1 MKCSAPV
8 VSVRGK
14 VATGG
19 KGVESVLR
27 VLQAL
32 HCIECASCV
41 LRVCFEGVESVLQ
54 AAGSVSSVAHKQLL
68 LDQPSF
74 KDPSVSQ

>member
-1 MKCSAPV
+1 M

-19 KGVESVLR
+19 EGVQSVLR

-32 HCIECASCV
+32 HCASSV
-41 LRVCFEGVESVLQ
+41 LRVCFEGVEGVLQ

>member
-1 MKCSAPV
+1 MQCNGVRQWSVCVGRWRLVAR
-8 VSVRGK
+8 VSRVCLSIALCFEC
-14 VATGG
+14 VS
-19 KGVESVLR
+19 SVPG
-27 VLQAL
+27 
-32 HCIECASCV
+32 
-41 LRVCFEGVESVLQ
+41 VCFEGVEGVLQ

>member
-1 MKCSAPV
+1 MKCSASV

-19 KGVESVLR
+19 DGVQSVLR

-32 HCIECASCV
+32 HCIECAS
-41 LRVCFEGVESVLQ
+41 SVFR
-54 AAGSVSSVAHKQLL
+54 GC
-68 LDQPSF
+68 
-74 KDPSVSQ
+74 

>member
-1 MKCSAPV
+1 MKCSASV

-19 KGVESVLR
+19 EGVESVQCTVLR
-27 VLQAL
+27 VRV
-32 HCIECASCV
+32 I
-41 LRVCFEGVESVLQ
+41 RVCFEGVEGVLQ

-68 LDQPSF
+68 LDQRSF